1 MDSGNYKFGANQRIS
16 LLCCPNFHASYPPMF
31 LSGFLLYRTL
41 VHGNRFFSLRLY
53 IQTISKPY
61 PKTITT
67 PHPPHIVGNPVF
79 LHTYHFSLNQQK
91 TYHHGGSTPSC
102 QALHPEQDVPA
113 CWEYAA
119 HQDKESTPI
128 NSDHATS
135 PMQPRHTPIPN

>member
-1 MDSGNYKFGANQRIS
+1 MDSENYNFGANQRNS
-16 LLCCPNFHASYPPMF
+16 LLLSQLSCLLSTHVYLLRFFYTGPWSMETIFS
-31 LSGFLLYRTL
+31 LSGSMF
-41 VHGNRFFSLRLY
+41 
-53 IQTISKPY
+53 KPSQKHLQ
-61 PKTITT
+61 KTITT
-67 PHPPHIVGNPVF
+67 PHPP
-79 LHTYHFSLNQQK
+79 TYHFSLNQHK

>member
-1 MDSGNYKFGANQRIS
+1 MVDSENYNFGANQRNS
-16 LLCCPNFHASYPPMF
+16 LLLSRLSCF
-31 LSGFLLYRTL
+31 LSTHVSLL
-41 VHGNRFFSLRLY
+41 RFFYTGPWSMETIFSLSGS
-53 IQTISKPY
+53 TFKPSQNHLR
-61 PKTITT
+61 KTITT

-79 LHTYHFSLNQQK
+79 LHTYHFSLNQHK

-135 PMQPRHTPIPN
+135 PMQP

>member
-1 MDSGNYKFGANQRIS
+1 MDSGNYIFGANQRIS
-16 LLCCPNFHASYPPMF
+16 LSCCPNFPASYPPIF
-31 LSGFLLYRTL
+31 LSGISSTQDLGPQKPFFLSGST
-41 VHGNRFFSLRLY
+41 F
-53 IQTISKPY
+53 KPSQKHLQ
-61 PKTITT
+61 KTIIT
-67 PHPPHIVGNPVF
+67 PHPPHIPF
-79 LHTYHFSLNQQK
+79 FIEPTQK
-91 TYHHGGSTPSC
+91 YHHGGSTPSR